1 MNTSS
6 SKSGPTA
13 TGRIRLE
20 GLEAYGHH
28 GDLPAERELGGH
40 FWVDV
45 DVATDTRR
53 AARSDKLEDTVNYVT
68 VEALVRKS
76 VEGRRYKLLET
87 LAERLA
93 EAVLKEAGVV
103 QATGRGAKRAP
114 LP

>member
-1 MNTSS
+1 MNTGS
-6 SKSGPTA
+6 SKSGSAA

-28 GDLPAERELGGH
+28 GDLPAERELGAH

-45 DVATDTRR
+45 EVATDTRR

-68 VEALVRKS
+68 VEALVRKI

-93 EAVLKEAGVV
+93 ETVLKQAGVN
-103 QATGRGAKRAP
+103 QDTRW
-114 LP
+114 